1 MAEPPSPKLQLY
13 AFKVALVAVEP
24 EPSKLTVIGAGPV
37 AAEEEMTAVGGVAG
51 VIGAL
56 AAVTATVAVLVWP
69 TLSVSVSRA
78 V

>member
-1 MAEPPSPKLQLY
+1 M
-13 AFKVALVAVEP
+13 VALVAVEP

-51 VIGAL
+51 MTGAL